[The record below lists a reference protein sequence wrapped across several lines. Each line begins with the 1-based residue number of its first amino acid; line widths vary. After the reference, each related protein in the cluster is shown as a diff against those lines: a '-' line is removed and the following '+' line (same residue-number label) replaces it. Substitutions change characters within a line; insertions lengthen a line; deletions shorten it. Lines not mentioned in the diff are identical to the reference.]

1 MGPVYD
7 KVSSDDGSSTLGGE
21 EDNHELFVKQ
31 QHLVTQTHR
40 QKVLLIANSVL
51 FYVSALLLF
60 TTYVRN
66 TPRTAKFVEKYS
78 SYSPAREAVQYVSG
92 TFNATQGES
101 PGQVG
106 TSNETEEMWNWVTVD
121 IGDQMITPKEL
132 KLVNKPEDSIKTK
145 DPKTGNEGY

>member
-31 QHLVTQTHR
+31 QHL
-40 QKVLLIANSVL
+40 KVLLIANSVL

-78 SYSPAREAVQYVSG
+78 SYSPAREAVH
-92 TFNATQGES
+92 
-101 PGQVG
+101 
-106 TSNETEEMWNWVTVD
+106 NETEEMWNWVTVD
-121 IGDQMITPKEL
+121 IGDQMITPEEL